1 MMVSEERHYHQINS
15 TLNSASSSIEDS
27 YLKMLKKKGDQYT
40 RKV

>member
-1 MMVSEERHYHQINS
+1 MMVSEERHYNQINS